1 MRKVAVRKAEEDV
14 KASVGKLVGELGG
27 FGKFVKQGD
36 TVLIKPNYNT
46 ADDPPASTS
55 LDFLQAA
62 VELCFEAGAEK
73 VIVGESSMFSMF
85 DHSDFTRNTLCEA
98 CVYDLEK
105 LPLKPEVYIFD
116 EHDWVKKKIEEGK
129 YLKKVSV
136 PKLMDEV
143 DRIILLP
150 CCKTH
155 HIAQFT
161 GALKIIVGFMKPKER
176 IKLHTGDSVPEKVA
190 EMNTIY
196 KPDLIIMDAR
206 KCFISGGPA
215 KGEVREPGL
224 LLASE
229 GRVAIDIEAVKI
241 IQGYSGNSLE
251 GLKPEEMRQ
260 IKYAIELGIE

>member
-1 MRKVAVRKAEEDV
+1 MKKVAVQKADADV
-14 KASVGKLVGELGG
+14 KASVKNLVGELGG
-27 FGKFVKQGD
+27 FGKFVKPGE

-46 ADDPPASTS
+46 ADASPASTS

-62 VELCFEAGAEK
+62 VELCFEAGAGK

-105 LPLKPEVYIFD
+105 LAIKPEVYIFD
-116 EHDWVKKKIEEGK
+116 EHDWVKKKIPEGK

-155 HIAQFT
+155 HIAQYT
-161 GALKIIVGFMKPKER
+161 GALKIIVGFMKPTER
-176 IKLHTGDSVPEKVA
+176 IKLHTGDKVPEKVV
-190 EMNTIY
+190 EMNIIY

-229 GRVAIDIEAVKI
+229 SRVAVDLEAVKL

-251 GLKPEEMRQ
+251 GIEPEAVRQ

>member
-1 MRKVAVRKAEEDV
+1 MERVAVQKADKNV
-14 KASVGKLVGELGG
+14 KASVKNLVNELGG

-46 ADDPPASTS
+46 ADAPPASTS

-62 VELCFEAGAEK
+62 VELCFEAGASK
-73 VIVGESSMFSMF
+73 VFVGESSMFSMF

-105 LPLKPEVYIFD
+105 LPDNPEVYIFD
-116 EHDWVKKKIEEGK
+116 EHDWVKKKIPEGN
-129 YLKKVSV
+129 YLQKVSV
-136 PKLMDEV
+136 PKILDEV

-161 GALKIIVGFMKPKER
+161 GALKIMVGFMKPTER
-176 IKLHTGDSVPEKVA
+176 IKLHTGDHVPEKVA

-224 LLASE
+224 LMASE
-229 GRVAIDIEAVKI
+229 SRVAIDIEAVKL

-251 GLKPEEMRQ
+251 GIAPEEMRQ